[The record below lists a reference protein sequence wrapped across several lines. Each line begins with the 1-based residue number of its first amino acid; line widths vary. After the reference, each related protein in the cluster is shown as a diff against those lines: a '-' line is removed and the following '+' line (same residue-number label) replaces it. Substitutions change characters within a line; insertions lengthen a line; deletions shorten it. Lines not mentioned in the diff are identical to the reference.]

1 MELVVEAAPP
11 EQVLLFGL
19 LALKWQKS
27 HASALAARARGVYL
41 SNAIMEV
48 GSREGCLLVHGL
60 IERGHSALLCSCSLF
75 PQKDA
80 FLASAATAAGP
91 VAAAAGQCVLIK

>member
-48 GSREGCLLVHGL
+48 GSREGCLLVHRL
-60 IERGHSALLCSCSLF
+60 IERGHSALLLLVVSTKMHFWLQLPLLLVQWLLLPGSV
-75 PQKDA
+75 
-80 FLASAATAAGP
+80 S
-91 VAAAAGQCVLIK
+91 